1 MAPAIGIG
9 VLAFAGILFVAWL
22 LFLAGQQKL
31 QDDLARL
38 LKERQEGYPRANGES
53 NPLIDV
59 WICPS
64 CGLMSRIQSNCH
76 RCFYPRPHATPYL
89 RIHYREFA
97 EQSESAH
104 PVIYVP
110 PNLVPVAL
118 AEDHAL
124 DPSRSPSFE
133 DSMARLEK
141 REHGEDDQWWREEV
155 TPTMSLARGH
165 VQ

>member
-9 VLAFAGILFVAWL
+9 ILAFAGILFVAWL

-38 LKERQEGYPRANGES
+38 LKENQEGHPRAYSDS
-53 NPLIDV
+53 NPLIDA

-64 CGLMSRIQSNCH
+64 CGFMSRIQSNCH
-76 RCFYPRPHATPYL
+76 RCLYPRPHNTPYL
-89 RIHYREFA
+89 RIHYREFL
-97 EQSESAH
+97 EQSAGTH

-110 PNLVPVAL
+110 PNMIAAAL
-118 AEDHAL
+118 AENQPL
-124 DPSRSPSFE
+124 DLNGTPSPE
-133 DSMARLEK
+133 GSMAPLNDEQ
-141 REHGEDDQWWREEV
+141 GQDDQWWREAV
-155 TPTMSLARGH
+155 TPAMSLARGH